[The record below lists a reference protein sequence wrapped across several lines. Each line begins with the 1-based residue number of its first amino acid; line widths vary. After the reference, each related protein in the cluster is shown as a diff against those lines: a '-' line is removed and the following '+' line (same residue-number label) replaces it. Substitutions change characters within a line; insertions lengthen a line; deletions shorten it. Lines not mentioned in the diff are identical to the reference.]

1 MVSGGR
7 TSEQVVLSLCLTCEQ
22 VGGNVGGGNCRRVL
36 GEGPYG
42 YDPGFQGVPSPEGM
56 AGGQAGGAGNQ
67 NGE

>member
-22 VGGNVGGGNCRRVL
+22 VGGNVGGG
-36 GEGPYG
+36 GGT
-42 YDPGFQGVPSPEGM
+42 
-56 AGGQAGGAGNQ
+56 AGGFWVRDLMAMIQGSREFQVQRGWQEGRQ